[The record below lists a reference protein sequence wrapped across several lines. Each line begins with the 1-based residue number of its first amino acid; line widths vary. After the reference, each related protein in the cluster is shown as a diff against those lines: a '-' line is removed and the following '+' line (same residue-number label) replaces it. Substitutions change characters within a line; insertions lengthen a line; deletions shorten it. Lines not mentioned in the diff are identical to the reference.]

1 MTNTAM
7 SSMQKEF
14 DQGASLVF
22 GGSGGI
28 GAAIATR
35 IAQGGSDVAITY
47 KSNRDKAVACAA
59 TIAELGVKC
68 TIHQVD
74 IADRAQIEHA
84 ITSAIADH
92 GRLHSVVVAA
102 GSDIKQPLLADV
114 TDEEWQEVID
124 GDLNGFFRI
133 VKNIIPHF
141 RANNGGSLVHI
152 SSAGLGRTPPRDV
165 LSVAPKAANEA
176 LVQYVAKEE
185 GVNGIRANSVAVGV
199 IETGIFKRLEAEGV
213 FDDNWKNA
221 VKNTLA
227 LKHFGQPEDIAEAAA
242 YFASNRSRYVTGQLL
257 FVDGGYSV

>member
-1 MTNTAM
+1 MKKM
-7 SSMQKEF
+7 MQEF
-14 DQGASLVF
+14 GAGASLVF

-47 KSNRDKAVACAA
+47 KSNKAKAEAA
-59 TIAELGVKC
+59 AEEIAQLGVKC

-74 IADRAQIEHA
+74 IAKRDQIDA
-84 ITSAIADH
+84 ALAGAIAAH

-102 GSDIKQPLLADV
+102 GSDIKQPFLADV
-114 TDEEWQEVID
+114 TDAQWDEVIN

-133 VKNIIPHF
+133 VKGIIPHF
-141 RANNGGSLVHI
+141 RANDGGSLVHI
-152 SSAGLGRTPPRDV
+152 SSAGLGRTPPKDV

-176 LVQYVAKEE
+176 LVKYVAKEE
-185 GVNGIRANSVAVGV
+185 GIHGIRANSVAVGV

-213 FDDNWKNA
+213 FNNEWKQA
-221 VKNTLA
+221 VLA
-227 LKHFGQPEDIAEAAA
+227 GLPIKHFGQPEDIAEAAA

-257 FVDGGYSV
+257 FVDGGYAV

>member
-1 MTNTAM
+1 MNGLP
-7 SSMQKEF
+7 KEF
-14 DQGASLVF
+14 DQGACLVF

-35 IAQGGSDVAITY
+35 AAQGGSDVAITY
-47 KSNRDKAVACAA
+47 RSNKEKAQQAAA

-74 IADRAQIEHA
+74 ISNKQQIEQ
-84 ITSAIADH
+84 SIAEAAEQH
-92 GRLHSVVVAA
+92 GRLHSVVVSA
-102 GSDIKQPLLADV
+102 GSDIKQPFLAEV
-114 TDEEWQEVID
+114 TDEQWDEVIE

-141 RANNGGSLVHI
+141 RANGGGSLVHI
-152 SSAGLGRTPPRDV
+152 SSAGLGRTPPKDV

-176 LVQYVAKEE
+176 LVQYLAKEE

-213 FDDNWKNA
+213 FNDEWKQA
-221 VKNTLA
+221 VLA
-227 LKHFGQPEDIAEAAA
+227 NLPIKHFGQPEDIAEAAV
-242 YFASNRSRYVTGQLL
+242 YFASNRSKYVTGQLL
-257 FVDGGYSV
+257 FVDGGYAV

>member
-1 MTNTAM
+1 MTLTA
-7 SSMQKEF
+7 EF
-14 DQGASLVF
+14 DNGASLVF

-47 KSNRDKAVACAA
+47 RSNRERAEQAAA

-74 IADRAQIEHA
+74 IASKEQIQ
-84 ITSAIADH
+84 SAIQDATDRH

-102 GSDIKQPLLADV
+102 GSDIKQPFLAEV
-114 TDEEWQEVID
+114 TDEQWEEVIE

-141 RANNGGSLVHI
+141 RSHGGGSLVHI

-176 LVQYVAKEE
+176 LVQYLAKEE
-185 GVNGIRANSVAVGV
+185 GVHGIRANSVAVGV

-213 FDDNWKNA
+213 FDAAWKEA
-221 VKNTLA
+221 VLATLPI
-227 LKHFGQPEDIAEAAA
+227 KHFGQPEDIAEAAA
-242 YFASNRSRYVTGQLL
+242 FFASNRSKYVTGQLL
-257 FVDGGYSV
+257 FVDGGYAV

>member
-1 MTNTAM
+1 M
-7 SSMQKEF
+7 SGMIKEF
-14 DQGASLVF
+14 DAGASLIF

-47 KSNRDKAVACAA
+47 RSNKEKAQTCAA

-68 TIHQVD
+68 SIHQVD
-74 IADRAQIEHA
+74 IADKFQIEA
-84 ITSAIADH
+84 AVQSAADAH

-114 TDEEWQEVID
+114 TEEEWLQVINS
-124 GDLNGFFRI
+124 DLNGFFRI

-141 RANNGGSLVHI
+141 RAHKGGSLVHI

-165 LSVAPKAANEA
+165 LSVAPKAANESV
-176 LVQYVAKEE
+176 VQYLAKEE
-185 GVNGIRANSVAVGV
+185 GVHGIRANSVAVGV

-213 FDDNWKNA
+213 FDDAWKQA
-221 VKNTLA
+221 VLNTLPI
-227 LKHFGQPEDIAEAAA
+227 KHFGQPEDIAEAAA

-257 FVDGGYSV
+257 FVDGGYAV